1 MVMTRIQSPIIIN
14 NFSNLYINQ
23 QVYMNVPVVNY
34 VLNPFEGNINTGY
47 PQGIKI
53 YLQATKEIGKRDDKL
68 DISVSNVKDIIYHFI
83 SLTKNI

>member
-1 MVMTRIQSPIIIN
+1 MTRIQSTIIIN

-47 PQGIKI
+47 PQEIKI
-53 YLQATKEIGKRDDKL
+53 YLQATKAIGKRDDKL
-68 DISVSNVKDIIYHFI
+68 DISVSNVKDIIYHLI